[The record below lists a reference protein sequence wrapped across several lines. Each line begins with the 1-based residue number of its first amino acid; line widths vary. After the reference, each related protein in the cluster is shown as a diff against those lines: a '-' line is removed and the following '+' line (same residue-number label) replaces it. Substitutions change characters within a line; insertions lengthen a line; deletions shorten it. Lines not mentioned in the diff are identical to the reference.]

1 MAERSSERDQ
11 SQPELLKRDIFQRLH
26 HRLSCILERQPV
38 DMEGLQFA
46 CHHYLVLLSALG
58 DIVDVDEDIFSTLS
72 DLNTI
77 IQQERDNQR
86 TIITVHFESG
96 SRGRPR
102 LVVSPETLEHLVE
115 LGLPTS
121 FIAKLLGVSRAT
133 LFRRMSENNISV
145 SATYSKCSD
154 DELDALV
161 TAIKSTMP
169 DAGYRVIRGALLAQ
183 GHRVQ
188 WDRLYGSMHRVDSGG
203 VLARMTRL
211 GCVVRRTY
219 TVPFPKYMVH
229 IDTNH
234 KLIRY
239 NFVIFGG
246 IDGFSRKIMYL
257 KVADNNRADTH
268 LAFFNEAV
276 NEHGF
281 PLRVRGDHG
290 GENVGIAELMF
301 TVRGTDTNSFIAGK
315 SVHNQRIERLW
326 RDVFMSVTGLYYN
339 ILHSLEDQDLLN
351 ISNILHLFCCHYI
364 FLPRIQ
370 ASLDVFSDA
379 WDSHPIRTE
388 HNMTPNQLW
397 QLGLAQNPVSDP
409 QGTQVPEIEWEESG
423 YMAEPHPGI
432 NVPVF
437 DSPLSGPQ
445 MLELQDNINPLQHSD
460 CFGVDLYLHTVQY
473 VENLM

>member
-1 MAERSSERDQ
+1 
-11 SQPELLKRDIFQRLH
+11 
-26 HRLSCILERQPV
+26 
-38 DMEGLQFA
+38 MEGLQFA

-239 NFVIFGG
+239 V
-246 IDGFSRKIMYL
+246 
-257 KVADNNRADTH
+257 
-268 LAFFNEAV
+268 
-276 NEHGF
+276 
-281 PLRVRGDHG
+281 
-290 GENVGIAELMF
+290 
-301 TVRGTDTNSFIAGK
+301 
-315 SVHNQRIERLW
+315 
-326 RDVFMSVTGLYYN
+326 
-339 ILHSLEDQDLLN
+339 
-351 ISNILHLFCCHYI
+351 
-364 FLPRIQ
+364 
-370 ASLDVFSDA
+370 
-379 WDSHPIRTE
+379 
-388 HNMTPNQLW
+388 
-397 QLGLAQNPVSDP
+397 
-409 QGTQVPEIEWEESG
+409 
-423 YMAEPHPGI
+423 
-432 NVPVF
+432 
-437 DSPLSGPQ
+437 
-445 MLELQDNINPLQHSD
+445 
-460 CFGVDLYLHTVQY
+460 
-473 VENLM
+473 